1 MTRFVSTRNIRFM
14 IREVFDADSLTTHP
28 YYERHTPKMFD
39 MVTDA
44 AVKLGTRLMYP
55 ILAEMDRNPPVLENG
70 QVKVH
75 KAVKKI
81 MAEFGQGGWIASGF
95 PESHGG
101 DQIPLIIRSA
111 ASFVFSAANY
121 SASAYPELTA
131 GAAELITSF
140 GSRHLIDT
148 YVPNMLAG
156 RWQGTMALT
165 EPQAGSSLSDITT
178 TAFRDANG
186 RFKIK
191 GIKTFISAGDHDG
204 VENVVHL
211 MLARIEDA
219 PPGAKGI
226 SLFLVPRKRLDGKGH
241 LISNDVTPAAV
252 YHKLGGRGIPAA
264 ELSMGEKDD
273 CHGWLVG
280 EENKGLSHMFQMMNE
295 ARILVGLGA
304 CAIASAAYYA
314 ALDYAKKRP
323 QGRPVTQKDPLTPPV
338 PIIAHADVKRML
350 LFQRAV
356 VEGGLSLILQCA
368 MYADL
373 IRVSAGDEKEKY
385 QLLLDLLTPVAK
397 TFPSEYGFLAASSA
411 IQCFGGYGYCEDFP
425 VEQYLRDIRIHPI
438 HEGTTGIQGMDLLGR
453 KLVMKNGRAGLL
465 FLAELDHTI
474 QEAKTFSGLTHAV
487 QALAD
492 AKKQL
497 ETVAGVLFKMAGQGK
512 IDAFLADATL
522 FLEFFGLIVIS
533 WQWLLQGMA
542 AEKGLSGNPSRKEA
556 RFYKGKL
563 FAMHYFFRYELPRTH
578 GLSVRLMD
586 GDYLTLDMDPEYLTD
601 Y

>member
-1 MTRFVSTRNIRFM
+1 MTRFVSARNIRFM
-14 IREVFDADSLTTHP
+14 IREVFDAGALTAHP
-28 YYERHTPKMFD
+28 YYDRHTPKMFD
-39 MVTDA
+39 MVIDE
-44 AVKLGTRLMYP
+44 AVTLATQLMYP
-55 ILAEMDRNPPVLENG
+55 VFAQMDQNPPVFENG

-75 KAVKKI
+75 RAVKKI

-101 DQIPLIIRSA
+101 EQIPLIIRSA
-111 ASFVFSAANY
+111 ASFVFAAANY

-148 YVPNMLAG
+148 YVPRMLAG

-178 TAFRDANG
+178 TAFKDGNG

-211 MLARIEDA
+211 MLARMENA

-226 SLFLVPRKRLDGKGH
+226 SLFVVPQKRLNNEGN
-241 LISNDVTPAAV
+241 LVSNDVTTAAV
-252 YHKLGGRGIPAA
+252 YHKLGGRGIPAL
-264 ELSMGEKDD
+264 ELSLGEKDD

-314 ALDYAKKRP
+314 ALDYAKNRS
-323 QGRPVTQKDPLTPPV
+323 QGRPVTRKDPMAHPV
-338 PIIAHADVKRML
+338 PIIKHADVKRML
-350 LFQRAV
+350 LFQRSV

-373 IRVSAGDEKEKY
+373 IRVSADDEKERY
-385 QLLLDLLTPVAK
+385 QLLLNLLTPVAK

-453 KLVMKNGRAGLL
+453 KLVMKNGRAGII
-465 FLAELDHTI
+465 FLKELDHTI
-474 QEAKTFSGLTHAV
+474 QAAQPFSGLAYAA
-487 QALAD
+487 QALTD
-492 AKKQL
+492 AKKLL
-497 ETVAGVLFKMAGQGK
+497 ETVAGALLKIAGKGK

-533 WQWLLQGMA
+533 WQWLIQGIT
-542 AEKGLSGNPSRKEA
+542 AEKALAANPSRKEE
-556 RFYKGKL
+556 RFYRGKL
-563 FAMHYFFRYELPRTH
+563 FAMHYFLRYELPKIH

-586 GDYLTLDMDPEYLTD
+586 GDHLTLDMDPEYLTD

>member
-1 MTRFVSTRNIRFM
+1 MTRVVSTRNIRFM
-14 IREVFDADSLTTHP
+14 IREVFDADSLTTYP
-28 YYERHTPKMFD
+28 CYDRHTPKMFD

-44 AVKLGTRLMYP
+44 AVKLATQLMYP
-55 ILAEMDRNPPVLENG
+55 VLAEMDRNPPVLENG

-101 DQIPLIIRSA
+101 EQIPLIIRSA
-111 ASFVFSAANY
+111 VSFVFAAANY

-148 YVPNMLAG
+148 FVPNMLAG

-178 TAFRDANG
+178 TASRNGNG

-204 VENVVHL
+204 AENVVHL
-211 MLARIEDA
+211 MLTRIENA

-226 SLFLVPRKRLDGKGH
+226 SLFVVPRKRLDDKGQ
-241 LISNDVTPAAV
+241 LVSNDVTTAAV
-252 YHKLGGRGIPAA
+252 YHKLGGRGIPAL

-314 ALDYAKKRP
+314 ALDYAKNRP
-323 QGRPVTQKDPLTPPV
+323 QGRPVTRKNPTAPQV
-338 PIIAHADVKRML
+338 PIIEHADVKRML
-350 LFQRAV
+350 LFQRSV
-356 VEGGLSLILQCA
+356 VEGGFSLILQCA
-368 MYADL
+368 LYADL
-373 IRVSAGDEKEKY
+373 IRVSAGEEKERY

-397 TFPSEYGFLAASSA
+397 TFPSEYGFLATSSA

-438 HEGTTGIQGMDLLGR
+438 HEGTTGIQAMDLLGR
-453 KLVMKNGRAGLL
+453 KLVMKNGKAGLL
-465 FLAELDHTI
+465 FLEELDHSI
-474 QEAKTFSGLTHAV
+474 QAAHPFPGLAHAV
-487 QALAD
+487 QALTD

-497 ETVAGVLFKMAGQGK
+497 ETVAGVRFKIAGEGK
-512 IDAFLADATL
+512 IDAFLADAAL

-533 WQWLLQGMA
+533 WQWLIQGIA
-542 AEKGLSGNPSRKEA
+542 AEKALAGKPSRKEEQ
-556 RFYKGKL
+556 FYRGKL

-586 GDYLTLDMDPEYLTD
+586 GDHLTLDMDPEYFTD

>member
-28 YYERHTPKMFD
+28 YYDRHTPKMFD

-44 AVKLGTRLMYP
+44 AVKLATQLMYP
-55 ILAEMDRNPPVLENG
+55 VLAEMDRNPPVLENG
-70 QVKVH
+70 QVTVH
-75 KAVKKI
+75 KAIKKI

-95 PESHGG
+95 PKSHGG
-101 DQIPLIIRSA
+101 EQIPLIIRSA
-111 ASFVFSAANY
+111 ASFVFAAANY

-148 YVPNMLAG
+148 YVPPMLAG

-165 EPQAGSSLSDITT
+165 EPQAGSSLSDITS
-178 TAFRDANG
+178 TAFRDG
-186 RFKIK
+186 SERFKIK

-226 SLFLVPRKRLDGKGH
+226 SLFLVPRKRLDGKGA
-241 LISNDVTPAAV
+241 LISNDVTTAAV
-252 YHKLGGRGIPAA
+252 YHKLGGRGIPSL

-280 EENKGLSHMFQMMNE
+280 KENKGLSHMFQMMNE

-304 CAIASAAYYA
+304 CAIASAAFYA
-314 ALDYAKKRP
+314 ALDYTKKRP
-323 QGRPVTQKDPLTPPV
+323 QGRPLTRKDPMAPQV
-338 PIIAHADVKRML
+338 PIIEHADIKRML
-350 LFQRAV
+350 LFQRSIL
-356 VEGGLSLILQCA
+356 EGGFSLILQCA

-373 IRVSAGDEKEKY
+373 IRVSSGDEKEKY

-397 TFPSEYGFLAASSA
+397 TFPSEYGFLAANNA

-438 HEGTTGIQGMDLLGR
+438 HEGTTGIQAMDLLGR
-453 KLVMKNGRAGLL
+453 KLVMKNGRAGIL
-465 FLAELDHTI
+465 FLKELDHSI
-474 QEAKTFSGLTHAV
+474 QAAQPFPGLAHAG
-487 QALAD
+487 QSLAD

-497 ETVAGVLFKMAGQGK
+497 ETVAGALFKIAGQGK

-533 WQWLLQGMA
+533 WQWLIQGIA
-542 AEKGLSGNPSRKEA
+542 AEKALAAKPSRKEE
-556 RFYKGKL
+556 RFYRGKL
-563 FAMHYFFRYELPRTH
+563 FAMHYFFRYELPRIH

-586 GDYLTLDMDPEYLTD
+586 GVHLTLDMDPEYLTD